1 MEMINGVAQSRP
13 SRHLAEPL
21 PLDSRG
27 AAIRCMVVDDHPA
40 VRVGVREL
48 LAIEP
53 DFEVLDA
60 HATAEGA
67 LASAE
72 RMQFDVAV
80 VDYQLGAHSGLW
92 LSRKLKRLPDPPAV
106 VIYSAYS
113 DYVLAAACVVAEANA
128 LVSKAALGAQL
139 CERIREA
146 AHGETHLPVVPPSL
160 ADSMR
165 RRLDSEEQAI
175 FGMMLADIP
184 NAEIGHTLSLSL
196 TELDARQWVMLS
208 KLERLDAQR

>member
-1 MEMINGVAQSRP
+1 MINGVAQSRSSP
-13 SRHLAEPL
+13 TPGQVRELGSGHTE
-21 PLDSRG
+21 
-27 AAIRCMVVDDHPA
+27 IRCLVVDDHPA

-72 RMQFDVAV
+72 CMPFDVAV
-80 VDYQLGAHSGLW
+80 VDYQLGGRSGLW
-92 LSRKLKRLPDPPAV
+92 LSRKLKRLADPPAV

-113 DYVLAAACVVAEANA
+113 DYMLAAACVVAEANA

-139 CERIREA
+139 CERIREVA
-146 AHGETHLPVVPPSL
+146 KGETHLPVVPPSL
-160 ADSMR
+160 ADGMR

-175 FGMMLADIP
+175 FGMMLAGLPTGD
-184 NAEIGHTLSLSL
+184 IGHTLSLSQN
-196 TELDARQWVMLS
+196 ELDARQWAMLR
-208 KLERLDAQR
+208 KLERLDAQH